1 MIRPRTL
8 IPILLL
14 ASTPAF
20 AGDSPFVIEYEG
32 PPELVELRS
41 ELFEAGREQ
50 ALEQIPRF
58 RALCDAEGYPLVGN
72 AVRKTDVFQ
81 PSQFCEAVRTK
92 ESKA

>member
-1 MIRPRTL
+1 MIRTGTL

-20 AGDSPFVIEYEG
+20 AK
-32 PPELVELRS
+32 PPPPDDKAPEALIELRH

-50 ALEQIPRF
+50 ALQQMPRF

-72 AVRKTDVFQ
+72 VVRKGEVFQ
-81 PSQFCEAVRTK
+81 PSQFCSAVRA
-92 ESKA
+92 SKTSS

>member
-1 MIRPRTL
+1 LIRTRTL

-20 AGDSPFVIEYEG
+20 GK
-32 PPELVELRS
+32 PPPDEKAPKALIELRS

-50 ALEQIPRF
+50 ALQQVPRF

-72 AVRKTDVFQ
+72 VVRKGEVFQ
-81 PSQFCEAVRTK
+81 PSEFCSAVRA
-92 ESKA
+92 SKTSA